1 MKNLFK
7 SLIVLVV
14 ILLSGCVDTIY
25 DIGNADFN
33 DGRAKFDHQDYAG
46 SLTSFTR
53 CANKGNPNCMFGV
66 GAADKAL
73 GYPEVAKSWFTL
85 AARYGLKPAQDTLTE
100 NGWPVPAADLAN
112 QSGNI
117 GALDLTNSFLK
128 GYNQGTQSQTNCTST
143 VIGSQ
148 VFTNCN

>member
-1 MKNLFK
+1 MKNFFK
-7 SLIVLVV
+7 SLLILFF
-14 ILLSGCVDTIY
+14 ILLSGCVNTIY
-25 DIGNADFN
+25 DIGTADFN
-33 DGRAKFDHQDYAG
+33 DGTKKVHQNNLPSA
-46 SLTSFTR
+46 LKSFTR
-53 CANKGNPNCMFGV
+53 CANKGNPNCMWAV
-66 GAADKAL
+66 GAVDFEL
-73 GYPEVAKSWFTL
+73 GWVDSAKSWLTL
-85 AARYGLKPAQDTLTE
+85 AARYGQPTAQEDLTKH
-100 NGWPVPAADLAN
+100 GWPVPAADLAN